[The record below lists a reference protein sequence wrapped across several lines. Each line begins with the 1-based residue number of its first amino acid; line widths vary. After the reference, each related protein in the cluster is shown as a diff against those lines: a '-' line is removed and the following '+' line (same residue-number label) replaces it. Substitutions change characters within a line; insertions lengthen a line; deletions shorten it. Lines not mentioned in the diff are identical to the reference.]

1 MDSLMLLAAMAEP
14 SFLQVVA
21 MGLITV
27 FVVLICLIII
37 IKIMGAIMAGVSKP
51 APAPAPPP
59 PALAAAG
66 SGEPVNAPMPGTILA
81 VKVAAGPAA
90 PAVAAPTV
98 ANAAP
103 QPNKQQLV
111 AAVSAAI
118 AEDMGG
124 SVDHIKIHSIRKL

>member
-51 APAPAPPP
+51 APAPA
-59 PALAAAG
+59 
-66 SGEPVNAPMPGTILA
+66 
-81 VKVAAGPAA
+81 AA

-98 ANAAP
+98 TNAAP
-103 QPNKQQLV
+103 LPNMQQLV
-111 AAVSAAI
+111 AAGSAAG
-118 AEDMGG
+118 AVDRGG
-124 SVDHIKIHSIRKL
+124 GVDHIKIHSIRKL

>member
-51 APAPAPPP
+51 APAPA
-59 PALAAAG
+59 
-66 SGEPVNAPMPGTILA
+66 
-81 VKVAAGPAA
+81 AA

-98 ANAAP
+98 TNAAP

>member
-1 MDSLMLLAAMAEP
+1 MPSFKLLEAAAAEP

-37 IKIMGAIMAGVSKP
+37 IKVMGAIMAGAGKAAP
-51 APAPAPPP
+51 APAPAA
-59 PALAAAG
+59 PAA
-66 SGEPVNAPMPGTILA
+66 
-81 VKVAAGPAA
+81 AA
-90 PAVAAPTV
+90 PAAA
-98 ANAAP
+98 AAAP

-111 AAVSAAI
+111 AAISAAI

-124 SVDHIKIHSIRKL
+124 SVDHIRIHSIRKL

>member
-1 MDSLMLLAAMAEP
+1 MPSFKLLEAAAAEP

-37 IKIMGAIMAGVSKP
+37 IKVMGAIMAGAGKAAP
-51 APAPAPPP
+51 APAPAA
-59 PALAAAG
+59 PAA
-66 SGEPVNAPMPGTILA
+66 
-81 VKVAAGPAA
+81 AA
-90 PAVAAPTV
+90 PAAA
-98 ANAAP
+98 AAAP

-111 AAVSAAI
+111 AAISAAI

-124 SVDHIKIHSIRKL
+124 SVDQIRIHSIRKL

>member
-1 MDSLMLLAAMAEP
+1 MPSFKLLEAAAAEP

-37 IKIMGAIMAGVSKP
+37 IKVMGAIMAGAGKA
-51 APAPAPPP
+51 APAP
-59 PALAAAG
+59 
-66 SGEPVNAPMPGTILA
+66 T
-81 VKVAAGPAA
+81 PAA
-90 PAVAAPTV
+90 PAAAAP
-98 ANAAP
+98 AAAAAAP

-111 AAVSAAI
+111 AAISAAI

-124 SVDHIKIHSIRKL
+124 NVDHIRIHSIRKL

>member
-51 APAPAPPP
+51 APAPA
-59 PALAAAG
+59 
-66 SGEPVNAPMPGTILA
+66 
-81 VKVAAGPAA
+81 AA
-90 PAVAAPTV
+90 PAVAASTV
-98 ANAAP
+98 ANSAP

>member
-1 MDSLMLLAAMAEP
+1 MPSFKLLEAAAAEP

-37 IKIMGAIMAGVSKP
+37 IKVMGAIMAGAGK
-51 APAPAPPP
+51 
-59 PALAAAG
+59 AA
-66 SGEPVNAPMPGTILA
+66 
-81 VKVAAGPAA
+81 AA
-90 PAVAAPTV
+90 PAAAAP
-98 ANAAP
+98 AAAAAAP

-111 AAVSAAI
+111 AAISAAI

-124 SVDHIKIHSIRKL
+124 SVDHIRIHSIRKL

>member
-1 MDSLMLLAAMAEP
+1 MDALMLLAAMAEP

-51 APAPAPPP
+51 APAPA
-59 PALAAAG
+59 
-66 SGEPVNAPMPGTILA
+66 
-81 VKVAAGPAA
+81 AA

-98 ANAAP
+98 AHSAP